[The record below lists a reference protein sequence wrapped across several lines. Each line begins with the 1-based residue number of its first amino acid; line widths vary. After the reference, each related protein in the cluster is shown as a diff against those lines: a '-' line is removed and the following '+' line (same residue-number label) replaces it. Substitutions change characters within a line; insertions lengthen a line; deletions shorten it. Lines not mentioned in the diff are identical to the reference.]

1 MTHAVIWYLIEL
13 CIYENERKDN
23 KKIQKKKIFKNKR
36 NKVNDKLNLILRS
49 NSKNNVLI
57 Y

>member
-1 MTHAVIWYLIEL
+1 MTHYLIEL
-13 CIYENERKDN
+13 YIYENERKDN
-23 KKIQKKKIFKNKR
+23 KKVHKKKIFKNKR
-36 NKVNDKLNLILRS
+36 NKVNDKFNLILRS